1 MAAAAGQAAGA
12 RAAWVLVREV
22 GLEGQ
27 GDPVVQEVQEVL
39 GGPGVPLLGD
49 QEGPKGRRDQ
59 RDPKA
64 QMAHQADSAD

>member
-1 MAAAAGQAAGA
+1 M
-12 RAAWVLVREV
+12 
-22 GLEGQ
+22 
-27 GDPVVQEVQEVL
+27 VQEVQEVL